1 MQFLKRI
8 RKFVLTMKANLEGE
22 IEEAEFGIKKLGAQ
36 KEEIISFLL
45 PKEESVRN
53 LIKIKKVNKT
63 SIKYPRIFDKIKKNP
78 L

>member
-1 MQFLKRI
+1 
-8 RKFVLTMKANLEGE
+8 MKANIEGE
-22 IEEAEFGIKKLGAQ
+22 IEEAESGIKKLGAQ

-45 PKEESVRN
+45 PKEESVRK

-63 SIKYPRIFDKIKKNP
+63 SIKYPRVFDKIKKNP